1 MDAKQLERLIQT
13 VVAVMRMYSVEAI
26 DLLML
31 TAAQESNLGKYIQ
44 QLGNG
49 PARGIFQMEP
59 KTLQDLY
66 DNFLKYNKQK
76 ADVLQS
82 FRTSCSLETD
92 LTGNL
97 LFQIAAARLQYY
109 RKPEKLPVKK
119 GFADGFEYITDLAKY
134 WKTHWNTNLGK
145 GTVQEA
151 VQNYYKY
158 VINV

>member
-13 VVAVMRMYSVEAI
+13 VVAVMRVYSVEAI

-31 TAAQESNLGKYIQ
+31 TAAQESHLGKYIQ

-119 GFADGFEYITDLAKY
+119 GFADGFEYITALAKY

-158 VINV
+158 IINV

>member
-13 VVAVMRMYSVEAI
+13 VIAVMRLYSVEAI

-31 TAAQESNLGKYIQ
+31 TAAQESHLGKYIQ

-109 RKPEKLPVKK
+109 RKPEKLPAKK
-119 GFADGFEYITDLAKY
+119 DFDDGFEYITDLAKC
-134 WKTHWNTNLGK
+134 WKAHWNTKLGK

-158 VINV
+158 VINE

>member
-13 VVAVMRMYSVEAI
+13 VIAVMRLYSVEAI

-31 TAAQESNLGKYIQ
+31 TAAQESHLGKYIQ

-97 LFQIAAARLQYY
+97 LFQIAAARLQYH
-109 RKPEKLPVKK
+109 RKQEKLPVKASFTDDSK
-119 GFADGFEYITDLAKY
+119 YITALAKY

-151 VQNYYKY
+151 TQNYYKY

>member
-13 VVAVMRMYSVEAI
+13 VVAVMRLYSVEAI

-59 KTLQDLY
+59 KTIQDLY

>member
-13 VVAVMRMYSVEAI
+13 VIAVMRLYSVEAI

-31 TAAQESNLGKYIQ
+31 TAAQESHLGKYIQ

-76 ADVLQS
+76 ADALQS

-158 VINV
+158 IINV